1 MLTIGDIAPAF
12 ELAADDGSIIKLSDY
27 AGQRLLIF
35 FYPKAATSGCT
46 TQACGFRDNYP
57 AIEANGA
64 AVIGISRDSV
74 EKLANWRK
82 KEGFPYSL
90 LSDPEHEIAELYGV
104 WGERSMYGRKYM
116 GIVRS
121 HFVVDADGKLEDVQ
135 YKISPKNSIKQGVK
149 QLTINNE

>member
-1 MLTIGDIAPAF
+1 MLAIDDAAPAF
-12 ELAADDGSIIKLSDY
+12 ELLADDGSTVKLADY

-35 FYPKAATSGCT
+35 FYPKAATPGCT

-74 EKLANWRK
+74 KKLAAWKADQR
-82 KEGFPYSL
+82 FPYPL
-90 LSDPEHEIAELYGV
+90 LSDPDHAVAEAYGV

-116 GIVRS
+116 GITRS
-121 HFVVDADGKLEDVQ
+121 HFVVGADGKLEDVQ
-135 YKISPKNSIKQGVK
+135 YKISPKNSIKKGVK
-149 QLTINNE
+149 LLTINN